1 MAICE
6 NSKPGREKSKCK
18 GPGTGLCLRN
28 REDASMAG
36 GREGREEVEI
46 SRPGSILGFLVRTWS
61 FARSDV
67 GAMFRA
73 EE

>member
-1 MAICE
+1 M
-6 NSKPGREKSKCK
+6 
-18 GPGTGLCLRN
+18 RN